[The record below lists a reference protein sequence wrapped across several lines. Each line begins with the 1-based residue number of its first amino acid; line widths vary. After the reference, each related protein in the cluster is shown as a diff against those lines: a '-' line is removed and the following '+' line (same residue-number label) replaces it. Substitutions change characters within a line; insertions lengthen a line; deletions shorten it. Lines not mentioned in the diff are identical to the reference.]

1 MSRIWRSGPG
11 QLLAWYVVLEV
22 LAVAAAAVAHPALP
36 QRAQAPW
43 LPLAA
48 FLAWRVSRGGRLSRV
63 ILIIASMLSVA
74 EAAVISSRS
83 WSPVVLLL
91 LAVFAGQ
98 IALLVSPAV
107 HERTRQDPL
116 AGWAAPTSAPY
127 RVPTWMPLIALLAG
141 LVVTLLYLGSM
152 SFAAIPGCGPAG
164 ATLAQLPDRCI
175 GLAQGYPVRF
185 LTAYQ
190 GTPEIDKAA
199 LIEDWAQW
207 SLVSFAAFYLLR
219 LLHRRPEPPRSEVA
233 AADELPAV

>member
-11 QLLAWYVVLEV
+11 QLLAWYVVLDV
-22 LAVAAAAVAHPALP
+22 FAAGCAAVAHPALP

-63 ILIIASMLSVA
+63 ILIVAGLLSGA
-74 EAAVISSRS
+74 EAAFISSRS

-91 LAVFAGQ
+91 LAAYAAQ

-107 HERTRQDPL
+107 SERTRQDPL
-116 AGWAAPTSAPY
+116 AGQAATTSAQY
-127 RVPTWMPLIALLAG
+127 RPPAWMLLIALLGG
-141 LVVTLLYLGSM
+141 LTVTLLYLGSM
-152 SFAAIPGCGPAG
+152 NFAAIPGCGPAG
-164 ATLAQLPDRCI
+164 AALAQLPNRCI

-199 LIEDWAQW
+199 LAADWAQW
-207 SLVSFAAFYLLR
+207 SLVSFSAFYILW
-219 LLHRRPEPPRSEVA
+219 LLHRRPEPSHRQAA